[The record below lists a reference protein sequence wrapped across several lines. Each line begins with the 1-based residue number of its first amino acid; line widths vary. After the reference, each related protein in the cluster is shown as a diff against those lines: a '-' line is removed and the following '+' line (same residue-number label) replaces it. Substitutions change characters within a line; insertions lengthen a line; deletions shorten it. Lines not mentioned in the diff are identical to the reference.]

1 MNNAVGNKLGKI
13 WQSRFS
19 EGVSLGGR
27 VPKKYLED
35 FISALFCPG
44 PFYYYIFNFN
54 KMDFDYLHPS
64 ITNVLGLP
72 ANGTTYKDIAAL
84 IHPDDVEFVTACE
97 LFAGDFLFNHI
108 DDAQRFNYK
117 VSYTVRFKSPSG
129 EYINILHQAIFIP
142 TDIPGQTTHVFG
154 VHTNVSGFLEA
165 SNHKISFIGLN
176 GAPSHLGME
185 VPRNILVEKT
195 PSPRL
200 FSEREMDVIRLIAQ
214 GNTSK
219 DVAGLL
225 NISFHTVRTHRK
237 NILSKSKCNSSA
249 ELISFCLLNNY
260 I

>member
-13 WQSRFS
+13 WQSRFA
-19 EGVSLGGR
+19 EAASLGGA
-27 VPKKYLED
+27 VPKKYVQD

-64 ITNVLGLP
+64 IKEVLGLP
-72 ANGTTYKDIAAL
+72 AEGTTYKDIAGL

-97 LFAGDFLFNHI
+97 LFAGDFLFNKI
-108 DDAQRFNYK
+108 EESRRFDYK
-117 VSYTVRFKSPSG
+117 VSYTVRFKSASG
-129 EYINILHQAIFIP
+129 TYINILHQAIFIP
-142 TDIPGQTTHVFG
+142 TNKPGQTTHVFG
-154 VHTNVSGFLEA
+154 VHTNVSGFVDT

-185 VPRNILVEKT
+185 VPRNMMMEES

-219 DVAGLL
+219 IVADLL
-225 NISFHTVRTHRK
+225 NISFHTVRTHRR
-237 NILSKSKCNSSA
+237 NILNKSKCNSSA
-249 ELISFCLLNNY
+249 ELISFCLSNNY